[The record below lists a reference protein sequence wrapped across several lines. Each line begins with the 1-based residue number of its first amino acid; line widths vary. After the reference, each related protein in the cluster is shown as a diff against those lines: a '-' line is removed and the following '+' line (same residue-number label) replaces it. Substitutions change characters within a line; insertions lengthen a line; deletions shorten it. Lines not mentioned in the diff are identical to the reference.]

1 VKDERK
7 KGRIH
12 KKPQPST
19 DEGAKA
25 KRLIRA
31 QGKKAKDKEK
41 DEG

>member
-1 VKDERK
+1 MRGRK
-7 KGRIH
+7 EEYIKSL
-12 KKPQPST
+12 QPST